1 MDRRL
6 LVVVALVALALVAG
20 TAVAAPASRPSELGC
35 LRAWNSPSNG
45 AGHARL
51 LAARPL
57 RGLSL
62 GAGTVATVTW
72 TKGSRTGQTRVE
84 ACLLTVVK
92 VGRTRIVVGRWRAGL
107 VRTWSWGRWLPVS
120 SPAPANVSLLPG
132 GRLKKIYRH

>member
-1 MDRRL
+1 M
-6 LVVVALVALALVAG
+6 VVAAVVTLAVAEG

-35 LRAWNSPSNG
+35 LRAWNAQSNG

-51 LAARPL
+51 LAARPF

-62 GAGTVATVTW
+62 GAGAVATVTW
-72 TKGSRTGQTRVE
+72 TKGSRTGQTRAE

-92 VGRTRIVVGRWRAGL
+92 VGRTRVVVGRWRAGL

-120 SPAPANVSLLPG
+120 RPAPANVSLLPD
-132 GRLKKIYRH
+132 GRLKKVYRH